1 MTLPAQLDRSTPAL
15 PPLKVDWHYH
25 YAFRNL
31 ALQLIEQGAE
41 LPKYVLAPEI
51 SLLLDYC
58 PHDHA
63 RMLFRLLFSSGGRI
77 TEVLTATRADY
88 AKGLDGRGMIS
99 LVNLKR
105 RGKGRPRK
113 GEKERTRVVPL
124 LDPQLCNEFERYL
137 VTHCPNKRYPI
148 FGSKKNRSKPIT
160 AQTARNWLA
169 ETVERAARD
178 GITLPDMTVHTF
190 RHSYAVNLLIHGV
203 KRDQLQLWMGHSDPE
218 STLVYTRLLSIDS
231 GFAQPEISFSVA
243 PADNPLLA
251 IPTRHR
257 LSE

>member
-1 MTLPAQLDRSTPAL
+1 MPRAWTVGGDDQPGQSETAGERPAQ
-15 PPLKVDWHYH
+15 
-25 YAFRNL
+25 
-31 ALQLIEQGAE
+31 EG
-41 LPKYVLAPEI
+41 
-51 SLLLDYC
+51 
-58 PHDHA
+58 
-63 RMLFRLLFSSGGRI
+63 
-77 TEVLTATRADY
+77 
-88 AKGLDGRGMIS
+88 
-99 LVNLKR
+99 
-105 RGKGRPRK
+105 

-124 LDPQLCNEFERYL
+124 LDPQLCNKLERYL

-203 KRDQLQLWMGHSDPE
+203 KRDQLQLWMGGHSDPE

-231 GFAQPEISFSVA
+231 GFAQPEISFSVP

-251 IPTRHR
+251 TPTRHR